1 LLTLAWVFVAL
12 VVLLSAVGL
21 VLNETDLR
29 HRLELRRR
37 EQRRRSHVD
46 HTLE

>member
-1 LLTLAWVFVAL
+1 MLTLAWVLFAL
-12 VVLLSAVGL
+12 VGLLSAIRL